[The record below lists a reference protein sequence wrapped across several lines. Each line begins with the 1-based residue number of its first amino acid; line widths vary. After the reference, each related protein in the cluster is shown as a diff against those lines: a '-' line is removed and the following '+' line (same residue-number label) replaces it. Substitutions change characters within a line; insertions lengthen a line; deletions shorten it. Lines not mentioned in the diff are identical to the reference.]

1 MMPKKQVFRVAK
13 SLIDL
18 LSNECRVDNI
28 VTHMVPSAE
37 DPDFLDPV
45 VVITYRRRYEYD
57 EDQAEH
63 IVKVFCDGSMSD
75 F

>member
-1 MMPKKQVFRVAK
+1 MIPEKQVTRVIK
-13 SLIDL
+13 SLADL
-18 LSNECRVDNI
+18 LGNGCHVDSI
-28 VTHMVPSAE
+28 VTNMVPDAE

-57 EDQAEH
+57 EDQAKH
-63 IVKVFCDGSMSD
+63 TVKVFCDGSMSD